1 MNNPKQPSPQF
12 EPKFKLGDPV
22 RVISILGY
30 IDEITEIIAVDKD
43 DPNAPYKI
51 DLLDREGCGIW
62 CSEDAI
68 ALYDE
73 SKYCNLSQ
81 ETANCDKSEG
91 NKLKDKMTDQEFDL
105 CQILKGCEGET
116 IFLPDDGEC
125 KIVNVSEDTIKL
137 TRNGNDT
144 IELRGESLLLQRTGF
159 AYAYPSKRAFLADP
173 LNAEW
178 VWKEWAEARTPK
190 RWRANSGGTYWYV
203 SVEGR
208 VHCDAELECNID
220 NDRYS
225 IGNYFRT
232 REAAE
237 LAADLF
243 KKFLQKFH
251 EKNPAK

>member
-51 DLLDREGCGIW
+51 DLLDRVGCGIW

-73 SKYCNLSQ
+73 SEHRNLSQ
-81 ETANCDKSEG
+81 ETANCDKSED
-91 NKLKDKMTDQEFDL
+91 NKLKDKMTDQKFNL

-137 TRNGNDT
+137 ARDSNY
-144 IELRGESLLLQRTGF
+144 IIKLSGESLLLQRTGF
-159 AYAYPSKRAFLADP
+159 AYAYPSERAFLAYP
-173 LNAEW
+173 LNAEGA
-178 VWKEWAEARTPK
+178 WKEWAEARKPK
-190 RWRANSGGTYWYV
+190 RWRANSGGDYWYV
-203 SVEGR
+203 SSEGA
-208 VHCDAELECNID
+208 VCEDLDIGVKLD
-220 NDRYS
+220 NGRYS

-232 REAAE
+232 RQAAE
-237 LAADLF
+237 LAADAF
-243 KKFLQKFH
+243 KNLLQKFH
-251 EKNPAK
+251 EKNPDQ